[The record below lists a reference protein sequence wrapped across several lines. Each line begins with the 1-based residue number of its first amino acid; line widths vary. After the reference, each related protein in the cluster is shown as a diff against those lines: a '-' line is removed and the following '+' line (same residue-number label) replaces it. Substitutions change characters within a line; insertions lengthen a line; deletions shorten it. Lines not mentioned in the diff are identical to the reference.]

1 MPRKPTAIAREAR
14 ERIIETVAGMPE
26 GAILPTTREL
36 GETHDLHPSTIF
48 RLLRDLAAEGYV
60 WQSPNGRFYP
70 AGAQSYTLRGAP
82 LCFIGRELL
91 QWSRLYQEILEGVS
105 EVCSAN
111 GSPLVLLSS
120 PTLVQQ
126 ETPAGPIQRA
136 SLKQQGVEMSRLTSA
151 IPKGCAGY
159 VFDHLWKGAVIQAAQ
174 TGGGT
179 SLQLLHPK
187 SPLESVQPDYLAGAG
202 MVAEHLRT
210 ETAARVYLIRPFE
223 GDPAV
228 DAMLGA
234 LRQTL
239 APFAPRETS
248 LSEAARAFSGQAGK
262 SRLFFVSPEDN
273 TALALGELIRGS
285 RSAAAQTAQVIATQ
299 GTGLVIAPT
308 LRLRYDYRR
317 LGRSAAARILHG
329 TEFIPLPPMWIQP
342 GVE

>member
-14 ERIIETVAGMPE
+14 ERIIETVTGMPE
-26 GAILPTTREL
+26 GAMLPTTREL

-70 AGAQSYTLRGAP
+70 AGAQSHTLRGAP

-105 EVCSAN
+105 EVCAAN

-120 PTLVQQ
+120 PTLVRQ
-126 ETPAGPIQRA
+126 EAPASPIERA
-136 SLKQQGVEMSRLTSA
+136 SLKQQGVEMTRLTSA

-159 VFDHLWKGAVIQAAQ
+159 VFDHLWKGAVIQTAQ

-187 SPLESVQPDYLAGAG
+187 SPMESVQPDYLAGAG
-202 MVAEHLRT
+202 MVAEHLRS
-210 ETAARVYLIRPFE
+210 EPVPRVYLIHPFE

-228 DAMLGA
+228 DAMLDA
-234 LRQTL
+234 LRQAL
-239 APFAPRETS
+239 APFGPREMS
-248 LSEAARAFSGQAGK
+248 LSDAGRAFSGRAGS
-262 SRLFFVSPEDN
+262 SRVVFVSPEDN
-273 TALALGELIRGS
+273 AALALCEMIRRS
-285 RSAAAQTAQVIATQ
+285 RSAISKTAQVIATQ
-299 GTGLVIAPT
+299 GTGLVTAPT

-329 TEFIPLPPMWIQP
+329 TQLIPVPPMWIQP
-342 GVE
+342 EID